1 MAGITSYENSLHA
14 ITFPLFKLPQFWT
27 IAFAIIFCKRL
38 QKPQSL
44 KWAHVCFAAPL
55 QKSTF
60 FPDCTFEQGKIMK
73 KNNVE
78 ALRKENDLVTK
89 QLDEF
94 FFVKL

>member
-1 MAGITSYENSLHA
+1 M
-14 ITFPLFKLPQFWT
+14 
-27 IAFAIIFCKRL
+27 FCC
-38 QKPQSL
+38 S
-44 KWAHVCFAAPL
+44 AA
-55 QKSTF
+55 KKHF